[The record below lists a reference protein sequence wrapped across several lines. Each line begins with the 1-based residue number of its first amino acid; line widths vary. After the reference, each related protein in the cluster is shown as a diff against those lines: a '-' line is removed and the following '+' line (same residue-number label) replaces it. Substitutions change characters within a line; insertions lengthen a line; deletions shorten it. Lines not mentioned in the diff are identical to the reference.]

1 MKTTIII
8 LTALI
13 LSTILTGCDTLRWV
27 VDPVVVVPSVRVEM
41 KC

>member
-8 LTALI
+8 LTALT
-13 LSTILTGCDTLRWV
+13 LATILTGCDTLRWV
-27 VDPVVVVPSVRVEM
+27 VDPVVYTPAQVKI